1 MSDQVSD
8 DGEPAERNL
17 DLVQTRTSVHE
28 LETQLAYLKLRL
40 RTGELLDKA
49 KVQGQL
55 ATIGRR
61 HRDVL
66 LALPVRHAYD
76 LASKYGVSG
85 RDMLACLDRIIHQEL
100 REMAAIARA
109 RRNPP

>member
-1 MSDQVSD
+1 MSETLTDN
-8 DGEPAERNL
+8 EPAADRGL

-49 KVQGQL
+49 RIQNQL
-55 ATIGRR
+55 ASIGRR

-66 LALPVRHAYD
+66 LGLPVRHAYD
-76 LASKYGVSG
+76 LASEYGISG
-85 RDMLACLDRIIHQEL
+85 RDMLAALDEIIHQEL

-109 RRNPP
+109 RRNGP